1 MIITQEQIDVLE
13 KHIPNVRELVEAD
26 DVQAVLDAANDVI
39 VDNILVNG
47 DMLDDEGVKVQRVWD
62 QIFNQND

>member
-39 VDNILVNG
+39 VDNILANG
-47 DMLDDEGVKVQRVWD
+47 DMLDDEGAKFQRVWD

>member
-47 DMLDDEGVKVQRVWD
+47 DMLDDEGAKVQRVWD